1 MEASVNT
8 PTSYSPETYSQ
19 DEMQC
24 LERLLLDFE
33 VVKKAVEF
41 HPDFGTIVR
50 DYPVAEAGIR
60 RSSLIATEA
69 WQAVILSKSGAE
81 PEALERYTARQLD
94 KVSSLLSVSVYVLS
108 HWLRILEGDTLPVTR
123 VLN

>member
-1 MEASVNT
+1 MNFST
-8 PTSYSPETYSQ
+8 TYSPKTYSQ
-19 DEMQC
+19 AEMQR

-33 VVKKAVEF
+33 VIKKAVEF
-41 HPDFGTIVR
+41 HPDFGRIVR

-60 RSSLIATEA
+60 RSSLFATEA
-69 WQAVILSKSGAE
+69 WQAVILSKNGAE

-108 HWLRILEGDTLPVTR
+108 HWLRILEGDTLPTVR